1 MYNNQYLK
9 SQLSNEEVLVVNSEI
24 DRQKNQPQLH
34 SYYAYF

>member
-24 DRQKNQPQLH
+24 DHQKNQPQLH